1 MRNFAATVKERQVG
15 EPCRIVFELDSDIG
29 LADDRWITLNMPE
42 GTGLAE
48 AKEVAQ
54 MLNAKVA
61 RISLT

>member
-1 MRNFAATVKERQVG
+1 
-15 EPCRIVFELDSDIG
+15 
-29 LADDRWITLNMPE
+29 ADDRWITLNMPE